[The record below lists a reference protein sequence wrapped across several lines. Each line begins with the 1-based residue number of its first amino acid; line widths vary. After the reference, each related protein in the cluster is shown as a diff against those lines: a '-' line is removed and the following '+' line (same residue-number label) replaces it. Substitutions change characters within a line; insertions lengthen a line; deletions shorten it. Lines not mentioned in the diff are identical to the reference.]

1 MRESDFEVLVSL
13 LRGAMARLATRVM
26 RSWYEAAV
34 GIEVLDRCEAF
45 DAIDFEMDGECIEP
59 SNAWYPEQSLNVF
72 GIEEKMIERTV
83 DRLDL
88 PRDEPSPFG
97 VKAKL

>member
-1 MRESDFEVLVSL
+1 MREGNLEILVAF
-13 LRGAMARLATRVM
+13 LRRSVARLASRVM

-34 GIEVLDRCEAF
+34 GIEVLDRGEAP
-45 DAIDFEMDGECIEP
+45 DAIDFEIDGKGIEP
-59 SNAWYPEQSLNVF
+59 PDTRNPEQSLNVF